1 MEFIAKVILPS
12 GTVINLFEL
21 ESTYGEHSA
30 CPGIKIIQG
39 DATLP
44 SGEFYS
50 GILSSHLVQ
59 EKIETAPEK
68 TWEEFLPAVKSKRDI
83 YWSQLQF
90 DDGRKLELFFAAK
103 PKKQVAV
110 VTL

>member
-1 MEFIAKVILPS
+1 MEFIARVKLPS

-21 ESTYGEHSA
+21 EAKYGENSS

-39 DATLP
+39 EATLP

-50 GILSSHLVQ
+50 GILSSKLVA
-59 EKIETAPEK
+59 EKAPSQK
-68 TWEEFLPAVKSKRDI
+68 WEEFLPAVKKERDL

-90 DDGRKLELFFAAK
+90 DNGRKLELFYAAK
-103 PKKQVAV
+103 QKTQIAA